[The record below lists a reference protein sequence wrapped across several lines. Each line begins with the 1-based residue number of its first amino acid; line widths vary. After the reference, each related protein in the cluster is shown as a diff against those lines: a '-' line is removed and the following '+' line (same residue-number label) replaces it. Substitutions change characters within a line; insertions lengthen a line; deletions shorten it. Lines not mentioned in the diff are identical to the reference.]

1 MKKNN
6 FKPSGFN
13 PTWIYAIIGLLLI
26 AFLLFSDN
34 IGGMGAATKNI
45 DRTTFL
51 SYVEKGYVKEA
62 DLEKETGRVAV
73 YLTDAALNTE
83 EFKKFKKSESINPL
97 STGSPNFTFN
107 VADAGNFEKD
117 FYTNVEKSPNKTAKL
132 NTIVSSGF
140 GSLFMNLFIT
150 LFFFGLIYFLLFYC
164 KRHFFLFFSKNY

>member
-83 EFKKFKKSESINPL
+83 EFKKWIWKFIYEFVHYFI
-97 STGSPNFTFN
+97 
-107 VADAGNFEKD
+107 
-117 FYTNVEKSPNKTAKL
+117 
-132 NTIVSSGF
+132 
-140 GSLFMNLFIT
+140 LFRINLFPI
-150 LFFFGLIYFLLFYC
+150 I
-164 KRHFFLFFSKNY
+164 